1 MAWSEAARKAAL
13 EARRR
18 NKTQMGRLHNF
29 FARGAKQKTA
39 LSVDEKQLLQKAP
52 YGKAGQR
59 VPGVKNVTFG
69 MKSKAGKQYFSAKS
83 KKGVLRTGFAT
94 LAQARAWAGS

>member
-18 NKTQMGRLHNF
+18 R
-29 FARGAKQKTA
+29 RRV
-39 LSVDEKQLLQKAP
+39 SVDDKKLLQMAP

-59 VPGVKNVTFG
+59 VQGSPGVTFG
-69 MKSKAGKQYFSAKS
+69 MKSKTGKQYFSAKN
-83 KKGVLRTGFAT
+83 KKGVLRTGFAS
-94 LAQARAWAGS
+94 LALARAFAKS